1 MAVAAQGFHQT
12 HCFTGSWDVHSGMKT
27 TKLSGPVI
35 ADNYDQGIRLAMRLI
50 EARENLADGSGMDI
64 TDWAQSVFGT
74 ERLVRLIETE
84 PFSEKIYAPVIR
96 EEIER
101 LAKTWYP
108 DVGKRHIVSINKL
121 EDEFDVHVADDEA
134 PSSPLATVSADQVLD
149 FLSSRLTSAQLEYL
163 RRILKNSFGEDRD
176 FSWNERIFRLLA
188 ESESYL
194 QSNIDRMMAMYPDGP
209 PLQEHLHAGQTFSD
223 EQIITCYKNVFLGIN
238 ARFPI
243 HFLTTDGN
251 RRAAILTQFAVEH
264 ILKTRPLD
272 ALQEYTARDFSAIGL
287 RNVARFFNYSLN
299 RIIRNAYPDL
309 VMPWEMAHVEDGFW
323 TEEKNRTMA
332 IRWLIEEK
340 LGIAKTDIPKALRD
354 DRVTKSSFTQN
365 GLSYM
370 FVQYYKSVSRC
381 IGAAYPE
388 FMPWELGSVPNAFWQ
403 GEEGRQNVVKAIH
416 WLMRRMQIIP
426 AEIPERIKDK
436 TINRELF
443 SRFGL
448 ATVFER
454 IFKKN
459 MFQVFETAYPGRFE
473 IWEIGKVAT
482 DYWEDLLHAYRA
494 SLWIA
499 KKEGIPENGIHA
511 ALRSGMLSRESFA
524 KYGLGSMLKRTFDN
538 NLRKAYLPYI
548 LPDAD
553 TREQLMKDI
562 TLLQLIKRQLRLF
575 DEQPILIRIV
585 RYMFYRFAQNSVERT
600 YRRIYERLRKRTQR
614 RLDEILA
621 MMG

>member
-1 MAVAAQGFHQT
+1 
-12 HCFTGSWDVHSGMKT
+12 
-27 TKLSGPVI
+27 
-35 ADNYDQGIRLAMRLI
+35 
-50 EARENLADGSGMDI
+50 
-64 TDWAQSVFGT
+64 
-74 ERLVRLIETE
+74 
-84 PFSEKIYAPVIR
+84 
-96 EEIER
+96 
-101 LAKTWYP
+101 
-108 DVGKRHIVSINKL
+108 
-121 EDEFDVHVADDEA
+121 
-134 PSSPLATVSADQVLD
+134 
-149 FLSSRLTSAQLEYL
+149 
-163 RRILKNSFGEDRD
+163 
-176 FSWNERIFRLLA
+176 
-188 ESESYL
+188 
-194 QSNIDRMMAMYPDGP
+194 
-209 PLQEHLHAGQTFSD
+209 
-223 EQIITCYKNVFLGIN
+223 
-238 ARFPI
+238 
-243 HFLTTDGN
+243 
-251 RRAAILTQFAVEH
+251 
-264 ILKTRPLD
+264 
-272 ALQEYTARDFSAIGL
+272 
-287 RNVARFFNYSLN
+287 
-299 RIIRNAYPDL
+299 
-309 VMPWEMAHVEDGFW
+309 
-323 TEEKNRTMA
+323 
-332 IRWLIEEK
+332 
-340 LGIAKTDIPKALRD
+340 
-354 DRVTKSSFTQN
+354 
-365 GLSYM
+365 M